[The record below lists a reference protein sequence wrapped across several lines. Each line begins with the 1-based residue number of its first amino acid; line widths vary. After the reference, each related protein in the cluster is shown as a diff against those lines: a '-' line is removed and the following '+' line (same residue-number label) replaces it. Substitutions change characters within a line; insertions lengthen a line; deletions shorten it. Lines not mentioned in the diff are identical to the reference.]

1 MNYQKG
7 EPDMEKISMNDIR
20 RKNYSDVYRL
30 IYQERRIS
38 KSKIASTLEM
48 SLPTVTQHLSALE
61 AEGLIEKQGQLAS
74 GIGRKA
80 AAYSIRPEAR
90 VAVGVEVLPRQITAV
105 VIDLYG
111 AVIAKKERPLI
122 FSQED
127 AYFQSLAGLIREAL
141 NDAGASDGTVLG
153 AGIGMQGL
161 VTENG
166 REMLYGKILNCTGLT
181 VKPLE
186 EQLPFPIRFVHDAEC
201 AAELERWRHPE
212 LADAIYLSLG
222 EHLGGAII
230 SGGKIQR
237 GRTGRTGTFEH
248 MTLVEGGR
256 QCYCGKLGC
265 VECYCSADALLRG
278 GETLAEFF
286 ALLRKGNPE
295 YRKRWTEYLSWLAM
309 ALNNIHMVMDS
320 VIVLGGH
327 VAPYLMQDDL
337 DRLFAVIQERTAFPE
352 NENFLRLGVQ
362 EDDIIATGAAIP
374 FVCSF
379 LGAV

>member
-186 EQLPFPIRFVHDAEC
+186 EQLPFPI
-201 AAELERWRHPE
+201 
-212 LADAIYLSLG
+212 LSL
-222 EHLGGAII
+222 
-230 SGGKIQR
+230 
-237 GRTGRTGTFEH
+237 
-248 MTLVEGGR
+248 
-256 QCYCGKLGC
+256 
-265 VECYCSADALLRG
+265 
-278 GETLAEFF
+278 
-286 ALLRKGNPE
+286 
-295 YRKRWTEYLSWLAM
+295 
-309 ALNNIHMVMDS
+309 IH
-320 VIVLGGH
+320 I
-327 VAPYLMQDDL
+327 
-337 DRLFAVIQERTAFPE
+337 
-352 NENFLRLGVQ
+352 
-362 EDDIIATGAAIP
+362 
-374 FVCSF
+374 
-379 LGAV
+379 

>member
-1 MNYQKG
+1 
-7 EPDMEKISMNDIR
+7 MEKISMHDIR
-20 RKNYSDVYRL
+20 KKNYSDVYRL

-38 KSKIASTLEM
+38 KSKVASSLEM

-61 AEGLIEKQGQLAS
+61 GEGLIEKQGQLAS

-80 AAYSIRPEAR
+80 AAYGIRPEAR
-90 VAVGVEVLPRQITAV
+90 AAVGVEVLPLRVTAV

-111 AVIAKKERPLI
+111 TVIAKKERPLA
-122 FSQED
+122 FSQEG
-127 AYFQSLAGLIREAL
+127 AYFECLSAFIQETLR
-141 NDAGASDGTVLG
+141 DAGVSDEKVLG

-166 REMLYGKILNCTGLT
+166 REILYGKILDCTGLT

-186 EQLPFPIRFVHDAEC
+186 DQLSYPIRFVHDAEC
-201 AAELERWRHPE
+201 AAELELWRNPN
-212 LADAIYLSLG
+212 LKDAIYLSLG

-230 SGGKIQR
+230 SNGTIQR

-248 MTLVEGGR
+248 MTLAEGGR
-256 QCYCGKLGC
+256 QCYCGKYGC
-265 VECYCSADALLRG
+265 AECYCSADALLRG
-278 GETLAEFF
+278 GETLADFF
-286 ALLRKGNPE
+286 ALLRKGE
-295 YRKRWTEYLSWLAM
+295 AQYHKRWTEYLSWLGM

-327 VAPYLMQDDL
+327 VAPYLTRDDL

-352 NENFLRLGVQ
+352 RENFLRLGTQ
-362 EDDIIATGAAIP
+362 ENDIIAAGAAIP
-374 FVCSF
+374 YVRSF
-379 LGAV
+379 LNAV

>member
-1 MNYQKG
+1 
-7 EPDMEKISMNDIR
+7 MEKLSMNDIR
-20 RKNYSDVYRL
+20 KKNYSDVYRL
-30 IYQERRIS
+30 IYQEQRIS
-38 KSKIASTLEM
+38 KSRIASALEM
-48 SLPTVTQHLSALE
+48 SLPTVTQHLSSME

-80 AAYSIRPEAR
+80 AAYRIRPAAR
-90 VAVGVEVLPRQITAV
+90 AAVGVEVLPQRASAV

-111 AVIAKKERPLI
+111 TVIAKKERPLA
-122 FSQED
+122 FSQEG
-127 AYFQSLAGLIREAL
+127 AYFKSLAGLIREAL
-141 NDAGASDGTVLG
+141 SDTGVPDGAILG

-166 REMLYGKILNCTGLT
+166 REMLYGKILDCTGLT
-181 VKPLE
+181 VEPLE

-212 LADAIYLSLG
+212 LTDAVYLSLG
-222 EHLGGAII
+222 EHLGGAMI
-230 SGGKIQR
+230 SDGKIQR

-248 MTLVEGGR
+248 MTFVEGGR
-256 QCYCGKLGC
+256 LCYCGKYGC
-265 VECYCSADALLRG
+265 VERYCSADALLQN
-278 GETLAEFF
+278 GETLTEFF
-286 ALLRKGNPE
+286 SLLRKGDE
-295 YRKRWTEYLSWLAM
+295 QKLERWSEYLSWLAM

-337 DRLFAVIQERTAFPE
+337 DRLFGVIQERTAFPE
-352 NENFLRLGVQ
+352 SKNFLRLGVQ

>member
-1 MNYQKG
+1 
-7 EPDMEKISMNDIR
+7 MEKISMNDIR

-30 IYQERRIS
+30 IYQGRRIS
-38 KSKIASTLEM
+38 KSQIASTLQM
-48 SLPTVTQHLSALE
+48 SLPTVTQHLATME
-61 AEGLIEKQGQLAS
+61 EEGLIEKQGQLAS

-80 AAYSIRPEAR
+80 AAYAPVASAR
-90 VAVGVEVLPRQITAV
+90 TAVGVEVLPHRVTAV

-111 AVIAKKERPLI
+111 AVVTKKERPLT

-127 AYFQSLAGLIREAL
+127 AYFHELADVIRGVLDEAGGS
-141 NDAGASDGTVLG
+141 NQAVLG
-153 AGIGMQGL
+153 VGVGMQGL

-166 REMLYGKILNCTGLT
+166 REMLYGKILDCTGLT

-186 EQLPFPIRFVHDAEC
+186 DRLPYPVRFVHDAEC
-201 AAELERWRHPE
+201 AAELELWRHPE
-212 LADAIYLSLG
+212 LADAVYLSLG

-230 SGGKIQR
+230 SDGKIQR

-256 QCYCGKLGC
+256 RCYCGKPGC
-265 VECYCSADALLRG
+265 VERYCSADALLRD
-278 GETLAEFF
+278 GETLTDFF
-286 ALLRKGNPE
+286 SLLRAGNLQHCE
-295 YRKRWTEYLSWLAM
+295 RWTEYLSWLGM

-327 VAPYLMQDDL
+327 IAPYLTQDDL

-352 NENFLRLGVQ
+352 SENFLYLGVQ
-362 EDDIIATGAAIP
+362 ENDIIAAGAAIS
-374 FVCSF
+374 FVRSF
-379 LGAV
+379 LRSV